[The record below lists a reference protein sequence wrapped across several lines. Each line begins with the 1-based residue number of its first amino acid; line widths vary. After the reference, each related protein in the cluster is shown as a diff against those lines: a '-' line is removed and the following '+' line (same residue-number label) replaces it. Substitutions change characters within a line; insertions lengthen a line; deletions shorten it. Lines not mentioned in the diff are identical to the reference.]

1 MTGFDL
7 QGLGENLQRSRVRG
21 LQEPMRGPQP
31 AELPAGGSGAVEGSA
46 FSEALESAIDNV
58 NGLSKDVGNKVLSL
72 ASGEPVALH
81 DIMMAM
87 GKSEVSF
94 NLMLEVRNKL
104 VEAWE
109 KLSRS
114 VV

>member
-1 MTGFDL
+1 MSGMDL
-7 QGLGENLQRSRVRG
+7 GIGEQLQRARVRG
-21 LQEPMRGPQP
+21 LGEPVERARPVEIPEDGVDGPQQN
-31 AELPAGGSGAVEGSA
+31 S
-46 FSEALESAIDNV
+46 FSQALESALQNV
-58 NGLSKDVGNKVLSL
+58 NGLSKDVGQRVESL

-109 KLSRS
+109 RLSRS